1 EVGLDPDETIDAF
14 LAQLP
19 HDGVAQSAH
28 TAPAVEDHEAVES
41 ERRTASTFLRLIAFS
56 VPIAAAVIYFG
67 MAGRSSPPPSES
79 SAPEPS
85 PPASATVEET
95 PPTASDVAAASQP
108 VVKPPAKQAPAATPA
123 SRPLEPI
130 VANPAAPTSG
140 TLPTTTAPAVPRARA
155 VKPDE
160 ISRLTVEL

>member
-1 EVGLDPDETIDAF
+1 EVGLDPDEAIDAF

-56 VPIAAAVIYFG
+56 VPIAAAVIYLG

-85 PPASATVEET
+85 PPASATVEEA
-95 PPTASDVAAASQP
+95 PPTSSVAAASQP

-123 SRPLEPI
+123 SRPLGPI
-130 VANPAAPTSG
+130 AANPAAPTSG
-140 TLPTTTAPAVPRARA
+140 T
-155 VKPDE
+155 
-160 ISRLTVEL
+160 